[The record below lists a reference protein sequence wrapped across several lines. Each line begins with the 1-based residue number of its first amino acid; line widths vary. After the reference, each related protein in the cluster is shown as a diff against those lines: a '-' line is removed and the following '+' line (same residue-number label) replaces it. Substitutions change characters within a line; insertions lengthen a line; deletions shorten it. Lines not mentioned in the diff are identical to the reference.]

1 MVHTEGKKKQL
12 IEIILKEAQMFA
24 LLVKDFKVT
33 IKNISKELKEIMCK
47 QLKEIMSTMCH

>member
-1 MVHTEGKKKQL
+1 
-12 IEIILKEAQMFA
+12 MFA